1 MNNLLKTLHGYY
13 FKDLSS
19 NCNVPLTKVNQCEFI
34 GYFVLNQIGNGGEVT
49 KYLQRLPLPILQSKE
64 LTFAISVWT
73 AIRSNNYAKFFKLLI
88 KGNILQKC
96 LMFKYLGDVRLN
108 AVKKLLKSYYVQS
121 KTPIKIHIPV
131 HHFTILLLFDNDQQ
145 TIEFFQHCG
154 ISLKMGENNDTEN
167 DEEEVFVSVEG
178 QNIDYLLPKD
188 VNGFAVPPK
197 VPMISNLV
205 QQALR
210 KKDGSLLTTQDVCRG
225 LFKENGTVKPFSAAA
240 VKKTPLTAVPP
251 PAATATPAV
260 KKPTIRIIPA
270 ASKIAPATA
279 ASAPSQPAPLNPPLA
294 GGVKPVQQA
303 PFNPPAA
310 PAPVPVPFT
319 FGAQP
324 VAGTT
329 PLNAT
334 AKPFVPGGGV
344 GLGGADAAANPFAK
358 PVAPQT
364 PVFSNFNNA
373 PQATGPAALPHS
385 VHQPFSSPLTKKEEI
400 KGLGSRQPSKDLTHA
415 AVIRAPSVDHSVPI
429 NPLTRQRT
437 SDTVGANLMPP
448 PSGLPQPPLKER
460 VPSVQTAT
468 ASAPLGGKA
477 LPLLSAASVDEFIKR
492 TSTSDNILND
502 LAPPPQPLSRNPSA
516 AIPVQSSFPAG
527 LSTPREPLKRQ
538 PSTDIDAPSPRL
550 LQLERQFLQKRKQSL
565 VKRVFLSWLGQQ
577 HSQSK
582 ERSIKLKL
590 FLMRRYLQYWRK
602 VFDRT
607 TQSRRMFF
615 QNIQSINLTQQQ
627 PVGTTLSSSA
637 LMVITPPT
645 ATTSYGTY
653 VPPYRRGQSQASK
666 RKPLRDYSI
675 LSAESVVLSDQLH
688 SLSIRQQE
696 TDEGEEPTETSEDA
710 LAGEVADE
718 GRAFR
723 GSGGGR
729 GRGRGGRRRAE
740 EGAYSSSFSFLFQS
754 TFTDLCGVALFLQQ
768 TKHYQHSVN
777 LTTSTLATGTMPT
790 PLRLD
795 HFLADKSFNN
805 AASLQENVVYLK
817 NDYFTLT
824 SSPSSA
830 ISSPFWWPSDVYGS
844 ILLITPARRRG
855 VFVNFDCP
863 LIAAYRSLFTNAE
876 GFFANFR
883 KKTSKISQKS
893 FNDEEEKDE
902 ELLFQE
908 RIQLLRA
915 YQNYDPLAFSKFTDY
930 EDISEEM
937 KTFQLGTY
945 HTNGSNGI
953 QLVNERYSK
962 QSQGISRQTHLTIE
976 ESTFTD
982 ACSAVPD
989 SAQRHHLHLLF
1000 LSNFYHQQYQI
1011 NALHQYARTALTSP
1025 SLPRVAVIILYTPS
1039 ISEEEKEEDD
1049 DDEEEILLEFTSFPT
1064 IHDVFGSCQVNGIKM
1079 TDRMK
1084 SIVQDFFDDRS
1095 LVATLPSGHTI
1106 KDVIRNT
1113 IILIKPSSSYYDKF
1127 LQRKK
1132 TEELLIEKAGND
1144 LSYSVSVPIIQY
1156 QLTSSRDKRV
1166 LFTSLTSVISNA
1178 LAKSI
1183 YANDS
1188 REHTTA
1194 LALPLTNSVVQ
1205 RIHLK
1210 DFMFFSLFRFFDTQR
1225 IAKSTKSSPCTSTSL
1240 VATSVPSSIRVY
1252 QRITEKFLKVLI
1264 EFKDYYYD
1272 LIASIQS
1279 IASDQKH
1286 SQYVTAPPLLHQF
1299 TLSPES
1305 SSSSVLPSYGVM
1317 RVFPRSNRGLQFM
1330 SVDVPIVW
1338 GEASYYEKC
1347 EILVSNVVY
1356 PIEDFLSSRQLSSQ
1370 QDQQKNVSS
1379 RLDAILQSIHTTED
1393 VLSLGEELDAS
1404 SVRGEEVFGLSWKR
1418 FLASLIE
1425 RYNNREGLELLA
1437 SSSGSN
1443 ELESEMLVLLL
1454 ELLRQRYEVLYPV
1467 IKEYYSSS
1475 TSDKYG
1481 LKKDFD
1487 FLYYQSPNSKE
1498 IEKDE
1503 KNPFALYCSLET
1515 HPSEIMKEWK
1525 LNLFVR
1531 KTDSSKKEKKRKSRE
1546 DEETSEVALTRFSN
1560 KALNKTPQTV
1570 DRTGKRSFE
1579 SVYDTPTIGADWALL
1594 QANRDKEHLSPSE
1607 LLENSLKKRRK
1618 QTVSIGSMSPQR
1630 SPSFSAN
1637 KRKSPFSPRSPPSS
1651 KQTDTVVDVLALKKQ
1666 LSEQTQSSKRFLQ
1679 QLQDQLL
1686 NWN

>member
-19 NCNVPLTKVNQCEFI
+19 NCNVPLTKLNQCEFI

-64 LTFAISVWT
+64 LTFAIAVWT

-121 KTPIKIHIPV
+121 KTPIKIHIPI

-154 ISLKMGENNDTEN
+154 ISLKMGGNNDTEN

-188 VNGFAVPPK
+188 VNGFPVPPK

-205 QQALR
+205 EQALR

-225 LFKENGTVKPFSAAA
+225 LFKENGAVKPFSAAA
-240 VKKTPLTAVPP
+240 VKKTPVTTVPP
-251 PAATATPAV
+251 LTATATPAV

-270 ASKIAPATA
+270 ASKIATAPAG
-279 ASAPSQPAPLNPPLA
+279 SAPSQPAPLNPPLA
-294 GGVKPVQQA
+294 GGAKLVQQA
-303 PFNPPAA
+303 PLNPPVA
-310 PAPVPVPFT
+310 PAPAPFA
-319 FGAQP
+319 FGAQA

-329 PLNAT
+329 TLNAT

-344 GLGGADAAANPFAK
+344 GLIGADAAVNPFAK

-364 PVFSNFNNA
+364 PVFPTFNYTA

-400 KGLGSRQPSKDLTHA
+400 KGLGSRQPSKDLT
-415 AVIRAPSVDHSVPI
+415 VIRAPSVDHSAPI

-437 SDTVGANLMPP
+437 NDTIGANLMPP
-448 PSGLPQPPLKER
+448 PSGLPHPPLKER
-460 VPSVQTAT
+460 VPSVQPAN
-468 ASAPLGGKA
+468 ASVPFGGKA

-492 TSTSDNILND
+492 TSTSDNILSD

-516 AIPVQSSFPAG
+516 AIPPPAV

-538 PSTDIDAPSPRL
+538 PSADIDAPSPRL

-565 VKRVFLSWLGQQ
+565 VKKVFLSWLTQQ

-582 ERSIKLKL
+582 ERSIKLKH

-627 PVGTTLSSSA
+627 PAATTTSSSA
-637 LMVITPPT
+637 FMVITPPT
-645 ATTSYGTY
+645 ATTSYGSY
-653 VPPYRRGQSQASK
+653 VPPYRRGQTQASK
-666 RKPLRDYSI
+666 RKPLRDYSV

-696 TDEGEEPTETSEDA
+696 TDEGEDTAEDA
-710 LAGEVADE
+710 LAGEVAEE
-718 GRAFR
+718 GRAYR

-768 TKHYQHSVN
+768 TKLYQHSVN
-777 LTTSTLATGTMPT
+777 LTTSTLVNGTIPT

-795 HFLADKSFNN
+795 NFLADKSFNN
-805 AASLQENVVYLK
+805 AASLQENVIYLN

-830 ISSPFWWPSDVYGS
+830 SSSPFWWPSDIYGS

-883 KKTSKISQKS
+883 KKSSKISQKNL
-893 FNDEEEKDE
+893 NDEEEKNE

-945 HTNGSNGI
+945 HTNESNGI

-976 ESTFTD
+976 EATFAD
-982 ACSAVPD
+982 ACSTAPD
-989 SAQRHHLHLLF
+989 AAQRHHLHLLF

-1011 NALHQYARTALTSP
+1011 NALHQYARTALASP
-1025 SLPRVAVIILYTPS
+1025 SLPRAAVIILYTPS
-1039 ISEEEKEEDD
+1039 TSEEEREE

-1079 TDRMK
+1079 TDTMK
-1084 SIVQDFFDDRS
+1084 SVVQDFFDDRS
-1095 LVATLPSGHTI
+1095 LVATLPSGHTN
-1106 KDVIRNT
+1106 KEVIRNT
-1113 IILIKPSSSYYDKF
+1113 IILIKPSSSYYDKV

-1132 TEELLIEKAGND
+1132 TEELLIEKGGND
-1144 LSYSVSVPIIQY
+1144 LSYTVSVPIIQY

-1166 LFTSLTSVISNA
+1166 LFTSLTSVVSNSM
-1178 LAKSI
+1178 AKSI
-1183 YANDS
+1183 YTNDS
-1188 REHTTA
+1188 TPRTTA

-1225 IAKSTKSSPCTSTSL
+1225 MTKSTKSSPFTSTSL
-1240 VATSVPSSIRVY
+1240 VTTSVPSSIRVY
-1252 QRITEKFLKVLI
+1252 QKNYR
-1264 EFKDYYYD
+1264 
-1272 LIASIQS
+1272 
-1279 IASDQKH
+1279 
-1286 SQYVTAPPLLHQF
+1286 
-1299 TLSPES
+1299 
-1305 SSSSVLPSYGVM
+1305 
-1317 RVFPRSNRGLQFM
+1317 
-1330 SVDVPIVW
+1330 
-1338 GEASYYEKC
+1338 
-1347 EILVSNVVY
+1347 EIL
-1356 PIEDFLSSRQLSSQ
+1356 
-1370 QDQQKNVSS
+1370 
-1379 RLDAILQSIHTTED
+1379 
-1393 VLSLGEELDAS
+1393 
-1404 SVRGEEVFGLSWKR
+1404 
-1418 FLASLIE
+1418 
-1425 RYNNREGLELLA
+1425 
-1437 SSSGSN
+1437 
-1443 ELESEMLVLLL
+1443 ES
-1454 ELLRQRYEVLYPV
+1454 
-1467 IKEYYSSS
+1467 
-1475 TSDKYG
+1475 
-1481 LKKDFD
+1481 F
-1487 FLYYQSPNSKE
+1487 N
-1498 IEKDE
+1498 
-1503 KNPFALYCSLET
+1503 
-1515 HPSEIMKEWK
+1515 
-1525 LNLFVR
+1525 
-1531 KTDSSKKEKKRKSRE
+1531 
-1546 DEETSEVALTRFSN
+1546 
-1560 KALNKTPQTV
+1560 
-1570 DRTGKRSFE
+1570 
-1579 SVYDTPTIGADWALL
+1579 
-1594 QANRDKEHLSPSE
+1594 
-1607 LLENSLKKRRK
+1607 
-1618 QTVSIGSMSPQR
+1618 
-1630 SPSFSAN
+1630 
-1637 KRKSPFSPRSPPSS
+1637 
-1651 KQTDTVVDVLALKKQ
+1651 
-1666 LSEQTQSSKRFLQ
+1666 
-1679 QLQDQLL
+1679 
-1686 NWN
+1686 